1 MLAARF
7 RGRKCGSKRLSSPV
21 LEALFFY
28 IKAVPR
34 SDPVP
39 SEPMTSPQKRFCDFP
54 LVELTGTIGYYSMLA
69 GKGQAK
75 RPGKA
80 GKGKQAKGPGSNFR
94 DLSLAPLIL
103 SLII

>member
-28 IKAVPR
+28 IKVVPR

-39 SEPMTSPQKRFCDFP
+39 PRFPASKWSKWQKFLERYGHF
-54 LVELTGTIGYYSMLA
+54 ELPKDLLSDLQVLIADRVA
-69 GKGQAK
+69 GV
-75 RPGKA
+75 
-80 GKGKQAKGPGSNFR
+80 GPAQDVDAEN
-94 DLSLAPLIL
+94 
-103 SLII
+103 

>member
-69 GKGQAK
+69 GKV
-75 RPGKA
+75 A
-80 GKGKQAKGPGSNFR
+80 GKGARLEFSRFEPGPFNTCRRTRSA
-94 DLSLAPLIL
+94 S
-103 SLII
+103 S